1 MCGVDTSQPQQP
13 VQPLGQSIV
22 QPQQATSSP
31 VTLSAADPGKPVK
44 PVDPSARATDLGSG
58 LAQAFGS
65 ETQARRDSA
74 PQSVGLRG
82 TGVMA
87 QVLKVFKVPKLGRK
101 PSVPP
106 QPISIGHPEMGPV
119 NHAPIEAGPAM
130 PAEIEI
136 IPETPEVS
144 AEVAE
149 HVEAVERGEI
159 QLPEPV
165 VTPQAMPTPGAVPA
179 VASIPNIIL
188 PVTRDDFQVGA
199 KKPVSTSWRWLVEWV
214 TWIIKKHPGRVLY
227 RT

>member
-1 MCGVDTSQPQQP
+1 MDTSQPQQP
-13 VQPLGQSIV
+13 VQPSGQSIV
-22 QPQQATSSP
+22 QSQQVMPSP
-31 VTLSAADPGKPVK
+31 VTSLAADPVK
-44 PVDPSARATDLGSG
+44 PAKSVD
-58 LAQAFGS
+58 
-65 ETQARRDSA
+65 
-74 PQSVGLRG
+74 G

-87 QVLKVFKVPKLGRK
+87 QVLKVLKVPTFGKK
-101 PSVPP
+101 KTPEP
-106 QPISIGHPEMGPV
+106 QPISLGHPEMGPV
-119 NHAPIEAGPAM
+119 NHAPIEAGPSI
-130 PAEIEI
+130 PAEIEV

-165 VTPQAMPTPGAVPA
+165 VTLQAMPTPGAVPT

-188 PVTRDDFQVGA
+188 PVTRDDFQAGA

-214 TWIIKKHPGRVLY
+214 HWIIKKHPGRVLY